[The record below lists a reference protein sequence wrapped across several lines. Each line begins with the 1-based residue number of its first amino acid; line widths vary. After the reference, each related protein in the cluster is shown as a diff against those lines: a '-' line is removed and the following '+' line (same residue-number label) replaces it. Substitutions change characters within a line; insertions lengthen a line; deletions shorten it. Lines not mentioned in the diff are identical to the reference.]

1 MNKWCLILIFLGVC
15 ACSKKEVVID
25 DINLEKWK
33 SDKFGCLGYRNNT
46 IDIFQKSKD
55 KLLKMSEV
63 DIMAAFGKPDK
74 AELIEKSQK
83 IYAYY
88 LNGNS
93 NCSNYNNSDSLSR
106 ILHIR
111 FNSTGYANSLLVIN
125 KIKE

>member
-1 MNKWCLILIFLGVC
+1 MKKWCLVLIFLGAM
-15 ACSKKEVVID
+15 ACSKKEIVIA

-33 SDKFGCLGYRNNT
+33 NDKFGCLGYRNRT
-46 IDIFQKSKD
+46 LDAFQKSKE

-63 DIMAAFGKPDK
+63 NIMAAFGKPDK

-88 LNGNS
+88 LNGNT
-93 NCSNYNNSDSLSR
+93 NCSNFNDSDSLIR

-111 FNSTGYANSLLVIN
+111 FNSTGYSNSLLVFN

>member
-1 MNKWCLILIFLGVC
+1 MNKWCLVLIFLGVL
-15 ACSKKEVVID
+15 ACSKKDVVID

-33 SDKFGCLGYRNNT
+33 NDKFGCLGYRNTT

-55 KLLKMSEV
+55 RLLKMSEV
-63 DIMAAFGKPDK
+63 DIMAAFGKPDR

-88 LNGNS
+88 LNGNID
-93 NCSNYNNSDSLSR
+93 CSNYDASDSLTR